1 VENLFKLQIGGSKH
15 WNIYAHSF
23 LQYGRDSARNRMW
36 SKLAR
41 DANCFRDDRLNG
53 HSSSP
58 VNESHAFSSSSSSH
72 SSSSSC
78 VIQDACLAVGASTVP
93 VNAVTGETG
102 VAYPLAY
109 QPWLSNAVA
118 IGKEDGLL
126 PLSDHIDPPYSN
138 EVDDD
143 ADDIN
148 LAATTANTTT
158 SSSSTTVA
166 AESQGN
172 LATNKAKAS
181 SLETRWEACLE
192 QVIEPLGF
200 NKMLDS
206 ADSWCMYSHLGQCS
220 FAGVYQPSLPEASTA
235 KSNNGGDE
243 EQERDGPY
251 GNFILIGGYVTL
263 FKKLGLPLG
272 VGTRV
277 TLRQLQAK
285 GTEMCAMDK
294 DQLEAKYG
302 EWPQDAS
309 NEGDDEATSG
319 DSSSSSSSIPP
330 SSTRRTLKSK
340 KSKGKVVSYH
350 KEANV
355 AELCFLAAYGFAM
368 LRHGHGFDLD
378 RNFTAVDTMAYNGA
392 TLSVGWQ
399 LGAILY
405 EVNTLPYVY
414 EPLSSNAS
422 TPKEEDSCSE
432 PFPAGEA
439 LVASLIASLLAV
451 AATLAVAWMRF
462 KPPSTRSASGRSNV
476 ELKTS
481 IQKGSQV
488 SYRMAVGRA

>member
-1 VENLFKLQIGGSKH
+1 MENLFKLQIGGSKH

-41 DANCFRDDRLNG
+41 DTDCFHNDGRSN
-53 HSSSP
+53 
-58 VNESHAFSSSSSSH
+58 A
-72 SSSSSC
+72 SC

-93 VNAVTGETG
+93 VNAVTGRQG

-109 QPWLSNAVA
+109 QPWVSNAVA
-118 IGKEDGLL
+118 IGKEHGLL
-126 PLSDHIDPPYSN
+126 SSSSHIDPPFSTD
-138 EVDDD
+138 VDDD
-143 ADDIN
+143 ADDIVI
-148 LAATTANTTT
+148 AATIATMNAST
-158 SSSSTTVA
+158 SST
-166 AESQGN
+166 QGN
-172 LATNKAKAS
+172 KATNTGAFPSEA
-181 SLETRWEACLE
+181 RWEACLA

-200 NKMLDS
+200 NKLQDP

-220 FAGVYQPSLPEASTA
+220 FAGVYQPSLPEAST
-235 KSNNGGDE
+235 SNGNGE
-243 EQERDGPY
+243 KERDGPY

-285 GTEMCAMDK
+285 GAEMCAMDK
-294 DQLEAKYG
+294 TQLEAKFG

-309 NEGDDEATSG
+309 NDQGDDVVFGGSSP
-319 DSSSSSSSIPP
+319 SSSPLFS
-330 SSTRRTLKSK
+330 RRNLKS
-340 KSKGKVVSYH
+340 SKPKVVSYH

-355 AELCFLAAYGFAM
+355 AELCFLSAYGFAM

-378 RNFTAVDTMAYNGA
+378 RNFTAVDTMAYSGA

-414 EPLSSNAS
+414 APLSNA
-422 TPKEEDSCSE
+422 TTAEEDSFSK
-432 PFPAGEA
+432 PFPFYESF
-439 LVASLIASLLAV
+439 LASLLASLV
-451 AATLAVAWMRF
+451 AVVATFAVAWVRS
-462 KPPSTRSASGRSNV
+462 KEPAPRNTTITTGSST
-476 ELKTS
+476 ELKALIKT
-481 IQKGSQV
+481 GSQV
-488 SYRMAVGRA
+488 SYRMAV